1 MSSSSYRKD
10 FDYSAA
16 IAETQDASERQ
27 QLLSERQNKIDAEGL
42 AGKVPSNE
50 AVATWNGDYKPYTVS
65 SGSSGGGG
73 GGGGGSNLRWND
85 GGSSANMEA
94 LMELYA
100 AAEQARLQRFEAARE
115 RIQQQLSSNLT
126 AIENDYTAGMTQTDI
141 NARQSAVSNEEK
153 LAALGLN
160 MGARHAAA
168 TSGAA
173 ESSRIALD
181 NQYRSDLNALGQARL
196 TARAAA
202 RDAAANQEA
211 AIEGQYYSAA
221 ENAALQQA
229 QAQLAQYNADRDY
242 SISLA
247 GLTGFLNG
255 TPTMSWYNYQ
265 LSANTAASDAA
276 MQMISL
282 ASDSQAMAYEQ
293 ALNRWKTSGY
303 VQAGDAAILGVPAG
317 TPTADVSYQ
326 NANLALQQW
335 KAGYWY

>member
-1 MSSSSYRKD
+1 MAKNYRDD
-10 FDYSAA
+10 FDYAEA
-16 IAETQDASERQ
+16 IANTQDAARRQ
-27 QLLSERQNKIDAEGL
+27 ELLAERQNKIDAEGL
-42 AGKVPSNE
+42 AGKVASND
-50 AVATWNGDYKPYTVS
+50 AVATWNGDYRPYSVS
-65 SGSSGGGG
+65 T
-73 GGGGGSNLRWND
+73 GGGSASTRNVI
-85 GGSSANMEA
+85 SQ
-94 LMELYA
+94 LYD
-100 AAEQARLQRFEAARE
+100 AAEQARLRRFEAARE
-115 RIQQQLSSNLT
+115 RIQQQLERNLSS
-126 AIENDYTAGMTQTDI
+126 IESDYTAGMKQTDI
-141 NARQSAVSNEEK
+141 NARQSVLSNEET

-160 MGARHAAA
+160 MGARGAAA

-173 ESSRIALD
+173 ETSRISVD

-202 RDAAANQEA
+202 HDAAANQEA

-229 QAQLAQYNADRDY
+229 QMQLAQLNSDRDY

-255 TPTMSWYNYQ
+255 TPTMAWYNYQ
-265 LSANTAASDAA
+265 LSADTAANNAA
-276 MQMISL
+276 LQALQLSN
-282 ASDSQAMAYEQ
+282 SSQAQAYEQ

>member
-1 MSSSSYRKD
+1 MASNYREN
-10 FDYSAA
+10 FDYSDA
-16 IAETQDASERQ
+16 IAATQDAAERQ
-27 QLLSERQNKIDAEGL
+27 QLLYERQNKIDAEGL

-50 AVATWNGDYKPYTVS
+50 AVATWNGDYQPYSVP
-65 SGSSGGGG
+65 SGSSGGG
-73 GGGGGSNLRWND
+73 ST
-85 GGSSANMEA
+85 GSSSSSSGISA
-94 LMELYA
+94 LTQLYQ

-160 MGARHAAA
+160 MGARNAAA

-202 RDAAANQEA
+202 RDSAANQEA
-211 AIEGQYYSAA
+211 ALESDYYTSA
-221 ENAALQQA
+221 ESAALQQA

-265 LSANTAASDAA
+265 LSANTAANNAA
-276 MQMISL
+276 MQMLSL

-317 TPTADVSYQ
+317 TPTADVSYR
-326 NANLALQQW
+326 NASLALQQW

>member
-1 MSSSSYRKD
+1 MASNYREN
-10 FDYSAA
+10 FDYSDA
-16 IAETQDASERQ
+16 IAATQDAAERQ
-27 QLLSERQNKIDAEGL
+27 QLLYERQNKIDAEGL

-50 AVATWNGDYKPYTVS
+50 AIATWNGDYQPYSVP
-65 SGSSGGGG
+65 SGSSGGG
-73 GGGGGSNLRWND
+73 ST
-85 GGSSANMEA
+85 GSSSSSSGISA
-94 LMELYA
+94 LTQLYQ

-160 MGARHAAA
+160 MGARNATA

-202 RDAAANQEA
+202 RDSAANQEA
-211 AIEGQYYSAA
+211 ALESDYYTSA
-221 ENAALQQA
+221 ESAALQQA

-265 LSANTAASDAA
+265 LSANTAANNAA
-276 MQMISL
+276 MQMLSL

-317 TPTADVSYQ
+317 TPTADVSYR
-326 NANLALQQW
+326 NASLALQQW

>member
-1 MSSSSYRKD
+1 MAKNYRD
-10 FDYSAA
+10 NFDYSDA
-16 IAETQDASERQ
+16 IANTQDAAERQ
-27 QLLSERQNKIDAEGL
+27 QLLVERQNKIDAEGL

-50 AVATWNGDYKPYTVS
+50 AVSTWNGDYQPYSV
-65 SGSSGGGG
+65 SSGGGG
-73 GGGGGSNLRWND
+73 GG
-85 GGSSANMEA
+85 SSSGTSA
-94 LMELYA
+94 LTQLYE
-100 AAEQARLQRFEAARE
+100 AAEQARLKRFEAARE
-115 RIQQQLSSNLT
+115 RIHQQLQSNLS
-126 AIENDYTAGMTQTDI
+126 AIETDYTAGMTQTDI
-141 NARQSAVSNEEK
+141 NARQSVLANEEK

-160 MGARHAAA
+160 MGARGAAA

-181 NQYRSDLNALGQARL
+181 NQYRSDLNALGQAHL
-196 TARAAA
+196 SARAAA
-202 RDAAANQEA
+202 RDSAADQEA
-211 AIEGQYYSAA
+211 ALESDYYVSA

-229 QAQLAQYNADRDY
+229 QAQLAQFNADRDY

-265 LSANTAASDAA
+265 LNAGSAANSAALGMLELSND
-276 MQMISL
+276 MQ
-282 ASDSQAMAYEQ
+282 AVAYEQ

-303 VQAGDAAILGVPAG
+303 VQSGDADILGVPAG

-335 KAGYWY
+335 KSGYWY

>member
-1 MSSSSYRKD
+1 MATNYRED

-16 IAETQDASERQ
+16 IAETQDAAERQ
-27 QLLSERQNKIDAEGL
+27 QLLYERQNKIDAEGL

-50 AVATWNGDYKPYTVS
+50 AVSTWNGDYRPYSVS
-65 SGSSGGGG
+65 SGSSGG
-73 GGGGGSNLRWND
+73 SA
-85 GGSSANMEA
+85 GSSSSSAVSA
-94 LMELYA
+94 LTQLYQ

-115 RIQQQLSSNLT
+115 RIQQQLSSNLSS
-126 AIENDYTAGMTQTDI
+126 IDSDYTAGMTQTDI
-141 NARQSAVSNEEK
+141 NARQSAISNEEK

-160 MGARHAAA
+160 MGARNAAA

-202 RDAAANQEA
+202 RDSAANQEA
-211 AIEGQYYSAA
+211 ALESDYYTSA
-221 ENAALQQA
+221 ESAALQQA
-229 QAQLAQYNADRDY
+229 QMQLAQFNADRDY

-255 TPTMSWYNYQ
+255 TPTMGWYNYQ
-265 LSANTAASDAA
+265 LESN
-276 MQMISL
+276 QL
-282 ASDSQAMAYEQ
+282 ASSSQSQAYELAYEQ

-303 VQAGDAAILGVPAG
+303 VQAGDATILGVPAG

-326 NANLALQQW
+326 NANLALQRW

>member
-1 MSSSSYRKD
+1 MAKNYKD
-10 FDYSAA
+10 NFDYCEA
-16 IAETQDASERQ
+16 IANTQNAAERQ
-27 QLLSERQNKIDAEGL
+27 QLLTERQNKINDEGL
-42 AGKVPSNE
+42 AGKVASNE
-50 AVATWNGDYKPYTVS
+50 AVSTWNGDYRPYSV
-65 SGSSGGGG
+65 SSGGGG
-73 GGGGGSNLRWND
+73 GGGSSGGS
-85 GGSSANMEA
+85 GSSSSVSSAIA
-94 LMELYA
+94 ELYA
-100 AAEQARLQRFEAARE
+100 AAESARLQRFEAARE
-115 RIQQQLSSNLT
+115 RIQQQLQSNLSS
-126 AIENDYTAGMTQTDI
+126 IESDYTAGMTQTDI
-141 NARQSAVSNEEK
+141 NARQSAISNEEK

-160 MGARHAAA
+160 MGARSAAA

-229 QAQLAQYNADRDY
+229 QMQLAQLNSDRDY

-255 TPTMSWYNYQ
+255 TPTMAWYNYQ
-265 LSANTAASDAA
+265 LSADTAANNAA
-276 MQMISL
+276 MQAIQLSN
-282 ASDSQAMAYEQ
+282 SSQAQAYEQ
-293 ALNRWKTSGY
+293 ALNRWKTRGY

>member
-1 MSSSSYRKD
+1 MAKNYKD
-10 FDYSAA
+10 NFDYSEA
-16 IAETQDASERQ
+16 IANTQNAAERQ
-27 QLLSERQNKIDAEGL
+27 QLLTERQNKINAEGL
-42 AGKVPSNE
+42 AGKVASNE
-50 AVATWNGDYKPYTVS
+50 AVSTWNGDYRPYSV
-65 SGSSGGGG
+65 SSGGGG
-73 GGGGGSNLRWND
+73 GGGSSGRS
-85 GGSSANMEA
+85 GSSSSVSSAIA
-94 LMELYA
+94 ELYA
-100 AAEQARLQRFEAARE
+100 AAESARLQRFEAARE
-115 RIQQQLSSNLT
+115 RIQQQLQSNLSS
-126 AIENDYTAGMTQTDI
+126 IESDYTAGMTQTDI
-141 NARQSAVSNEEK
+141 NARQSAISNEEK

-160 MGARHAAA
+160 MGARSAAA

-229 QAQLAQYNADRDY
+229 QMQLAQLNSDRDY

-255 TPTMSWYNYQ
+255 TPTMAWYNYQ
-265 LSANTAASDAA
+265 LSADTAANNAA
-276 MQMISL
+276 LQALQLSN
-282 ASDSQAMAYEQ
+282 SSQVQAYEQ

>member
-1 MSSSSYRKD
+1 MAKNYKD
-10 FDYSAA
+10 NFDYSEA
-16 IAETQDASERQ
+16 IANTQNAAERQ
-27 QLLSERQNKIDAEGL
+27 QLLTERQNKINAEGL
-42 AGKVPSNE
+42 AGKVASNE
-50 AVATWNGDYKPYTVS
+50 AVSTWNGDYRPYSV
-65 SGSSGGGG
+65 SSGGGG
-73 GGGGGSNLRWND
+73 GGRSNGGS
-85 GGSSANMEA
+85 GSSSSVSSAIA
-94 LMELYA
+94 ELYA
-100 AAEQARLQRFEAARE
+100 AAESARLQRFEAARE
-115 RIQQQLSSNLT
+115 RIQQQLQSNLSS
-126 AIENDYTAGMTQTDI
+126 IESDYTAGMTQTDI
-141 NARQSAVSNEEK
+141 NARQSAISNEEK

-160 MGARHAAA
+160 MGARSAAA

-211 AIEGQYYSAA
+211 AIEGQY
-221 ENAALQQA
+221 A
-229 QAQLAQYNADRDY
+229 QMQLAQLNSDRDY

-255 TPTMSWYNYQ
+255 TPTMAWYNYQ
-265 LSANTAASDAA
+265 LSADTAANNAA
-276 MQMISL
+276 LQALQLSN
-282 ASDSQAMAYEQ
+282 SSQAQAYEQ